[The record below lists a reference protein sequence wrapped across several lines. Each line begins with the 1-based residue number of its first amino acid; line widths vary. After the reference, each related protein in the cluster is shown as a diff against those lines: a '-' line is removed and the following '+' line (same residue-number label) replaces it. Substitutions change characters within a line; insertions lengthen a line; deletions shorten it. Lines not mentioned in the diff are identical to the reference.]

1 MFIPSK
7 PDFPENFQ
15 ISSNLSLFREKDATE
30 VILEPKK
37 VCDITEM
44 SVNNL
49 VLHCK
54 VSCEGQVEL
63 SGPNSWSSGV
73 KKMADGGGEVE
84 KEIPARCDV
93 DIFQKLKIR
102 GFFRWLV
109 ELDLGEMFSVPQF
122 LDSRFLIPE
131 ISYD

>member
-1 MFIPSK
+1 M
-7 PDFPENFQ
+7 PENFQ
-15 ISSNLSLFREKDATE
+15 SAYNHPLFREKDSTE

-73 KKMADGGGEVE
+73 KKIGDGGGEVE
-84 KEIPARCDV
+84 KEIPARYMISQFV
-93 DIFQKLKIR
+93 KILR
-102 GFFRWLV
+102 L
-109 ELDLGEMFSVPQF
+109 
-122 LDSRFLIPE
+122 
-131 ISYD
+131 

>member
-7 PDFPENFQ
+7 PEFRLAREF
-15 ISSNLSLFREKDATE
+15 SKSNYHPLFREKDSTE

-44 SVNNL
+44 FVNNL

-54 VSCEGQVEL
+54 VSCEGQLEL

-73 KKMADGGGEVE
+73 KKIGDGGGEVE
-84 KEIPARCDV
+84 KEIPARYMISQFV
-93 DIFQKLKIR
+93 KILR
-102 GFFRWLV
+102 L
-109 ELDLGEMFSVPQF
+109 
-122 LDSRFLIPE
+122 
-131 ISYD
+131 